1 MSGSSTLPKPDAAIF
16 EIALARWGVAA
27 DDRIFIAN
35 SAKNLRAASEIGMD
49 TVLFNRDNETYDG
62 KVVYSFDELYRLL
75 VTKMRALFFD

>member
-27 DDRIFIAN
+27 DDRIFIDN

-62 KVVYSFDELYRLL
+62 RVVYSFHELYRLL
-75 VTKMRALFFD
+75 VTENASTVF